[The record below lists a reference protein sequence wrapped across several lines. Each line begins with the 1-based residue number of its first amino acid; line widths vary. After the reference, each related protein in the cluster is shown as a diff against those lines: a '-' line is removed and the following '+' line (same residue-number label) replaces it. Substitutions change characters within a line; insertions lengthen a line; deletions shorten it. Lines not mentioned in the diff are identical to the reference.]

1 MAGSITFTPRLRSSD
16 QHGVVEKSNETARD
30 ESPSV
35 DIRKDLT
42 ACRNR
47 INISVAPIL
56 GEKKSLRE
64 YATPEHVGVLTVFLC
79 SEAAREDARRMRAAW
94 DSGWVAQ

>member
-1 MAGSITFTPRLRSSD
+1 MRQRAMNP
-16 QHGVVEKSNETARD
+16 
-30 ESPSV
+30 PSV
-35 DIRKDLT
+35 EIRKDLT

-47 INISVAPIL
+47 INISMAPIL
-56 GEKKSLRE
+56 GEKKPLRE
-64 YATPEHVGVLTVFLC
+64 YATPEHVGVLRVFLC